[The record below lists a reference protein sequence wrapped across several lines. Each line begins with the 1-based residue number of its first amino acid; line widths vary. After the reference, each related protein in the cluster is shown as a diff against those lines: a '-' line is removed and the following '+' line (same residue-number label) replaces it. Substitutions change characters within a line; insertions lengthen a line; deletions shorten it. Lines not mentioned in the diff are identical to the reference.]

1 MIDNNMIFMKTFSRY
16 TTMSSVYKTPLI
28 GLFALLLLGSGCR
41 NSSFI
46 QPGDTLEIAYDKALA
61 LYEDEQWDEAAGA
74 FSAVLT
80 LGRGSNVAQ
89 DAQFYLAEA
98 NFNNKRYLVAAS
110 EYERFTLLY
119 PDSPRRETADINIA
133 RCYFELSPRYKL
145 DQTYTMQ
152 AIENFNIFLSRYPSS
167 EFREEAIASI
177 DALREKLAQKI
188 YSAANFYRR
197 TQRYEAAVL
206 TYGEVIDQY
215 PETTWAEQSLV
226 DQMESYILYA
236 DNSVADRQ
244 RERYQKALEV
254 YDTYLQLFP
263 RGDSRTR
270 VEELFDEAEAAIAS
284 LSATISSA
292 SR

>member
-1 MIDNNMIFMKTFSRY
+1 MTSITRFQPLQKHTRY
-16 TTMSSVYKTPLI
+16 ILSAMMLLI
-28 GLFALLLLGSGCR
+28 IMASGCR
-41 NSSFI
+41 NTSFI
-46 QPGDTLEIAYDKALA
+46 QPGDTLEVAYEKALA
-61 LYEDEQWDEAAGA
+61 LYEDEKWDEAAGA

-98 NFNNKRYLVAAS
+98 NFKNKRYLVAAS

-119 PDSPRRETADINIA
+119 PDSPRRETADLNIA
-133 RCYFELSPRYKL
+133 RCYYELSPRYKL
-145 DQTYTMQ
+145 DQTYTVQ

-167 EFREEAIASI
+167 ENREEAIASI

-188 YSAANFYRR
+188 YSAADFYRR

-215 PETTWAEQSLV
+215 PETAWAEQSLV
-226 DQMESYILYA
+226 EQMESYILYA
-236 DNSVADRQ
+236 ENSVSDRQ
-244 RERYQKALEV
+244 RERYQKALVV

-263 RGDSRTR
+263 RGESRTR
-270 VEELFDEAEAAIAS
+270 IEELFDEAEAALAL
-284 LSATISSA
+284 LSSNTSTA

>member
-1 MIDNNMIFMKTFSRY
+1 MTSITRFQPLQKHTRY
-16 TTMSSVYKTPLI
+16 ILSAMMLLI
-28 GLFALLLLGSGCR
+28 IMASGCR
-41 NSSFI
+41 NTSFI
-46 QPGDTLEIAYDKALA
+46 QPGDTLEVAYEKALA
-61 LYEDEQWDEAAGA
+61 LYEDEKWDEAAGA

-98 NFNNKRYLVAAS
+98 NFKNKRYLVAAS

-119 PDSPRRETADINIA
+119 PDSPRRETADLNIA
-133 RCYFELSPRYKL
+133 RCYYELSPRYKL
-145 DQTYTMQ
+145 DQTYTVQ

-167 EFREEAIASI
+167 ENREEAIASI

-188 YSAANFYRR
+188 YSAADFYRR

-215 PETTWAEQSLV
+215 PETAWAEQSLV
-226 DQMESYILYA
+226 EQMESYILYA
-236 DNSVADRQ
+236 ENSVSDRQ
-244 RERYQKALEV
+244 RERYQKALDV

-263 RGDSRTR
+263 RGESRTR
-270 VEELFDEAEAAIAS
+270 IEELFDEAEAALAL
-284 LSATISSA
+284 LSSNTSTA

>member
-1 MIDNNMIFMKTFSRY
+1 M
-16 TTMSSVYKTPLI
+16 
-28 GLFALLLLGSGCR
+28 ASGCR
-41 NSSFI
+41 NTSFI
-46 QPGDTLEIAYDKALA
+46 QPGDTLEVAYEKALS
-61 LYEDEQWDEAAGA
+61 LYEDEKWDEAAGA

-89 DAQFYLAEA
+89 DAQYYLAEA
-98 NFNNKRYLVAAS
+98 NFKNKRYLVAAS

-119 PDSPRRETADINIA
+119 PDSPRRETADLTIA
-133 RCYFELSPRYKL
+133 RCYYELSPRYKL
-145 DQTYTMQ
+145 DQTFTMQ

-167 EFREEAIASI
+167 EYREEAIASI

-188 YSAANFYRR
+188 YSAADFYRR

-215 PETTWAEQSLV
+215 PETAWAEQSLV
-226 DQMESYILYA
+226 EQMESYILYA
-236 DNSVADRQ
+236 DNSVANRQ
-244 RERYQKALEV
+244 RERYQKALDV

-263 RGDSRTR
+263 RGESRTR
-270 VEELFDEAEAAIAS
+270 VEELFDEAEEALAS
-284 LSATISSA
+284 LSSNTSTA

>member
-1 MIDNNMIFMKTFSRY
+1 MTTFTLFQSSHNHSRY
-16 TTMSSVYKTPLI
+16 I
-28 GLFALLLLGSGCR
+28 GLVLFVLVIMASGCR
-41 NSSFI
+41 NTSFI
-46 QPGDTLEIAYDKALA
+46 QPGDTLEVAYEKALS
-61 LYEDEQWDEAAGA
+61 LYEDEKWDEAAGA

-80 LGRGSNVAQ
+80 IGRGSNVAQ
-89 DAQFYLAEA
+89 DAQYYLAEA
-98 NFNNKRYLVAAS
+98 NFKNKRYLVAAS

-119 PDSPRRETADINIA
+119 PDSPRREIADLNIA

-152 AIENFNIFLSRYPSS
+152 AIENFNIFLSRYPNS
-167 EFREEAIASI
+167 ENRDEAIASI

-188 YSAANFYRR
+188 YSAAEFYRR

-215 PETTWAEQSLV
+215 PETAWAEQSLV
-226 DQMESYILYA
+226 EQMESYILYA
-236 DNSVADRQ
+236 DNSVSERQ
-244 RERYQKALEV
+244 LERYQKALEV

-263 RGDSRTR
+263 RGESRPR
-270 VEELFDEAEAAIAS
+270 IEELFDEAEAALAS
-284 LSATISSA
+284 LSSLTSTA

>member
-1 MIDNNMIFMKTFSRY
+1 MSFTRFQSFQKYTRY
-16 TTMSSVYKTPLI
+16 VLSAI
-28 GLFALLLLGSGCR
+28 LLLVIMASGCR
-41 NSSFI
+41 NTSFI
-46 QPGDTLEIAYDKALA
+46 QPGDTLEVAYEKALA
-61 LYEDEQWDEAAGA
+61 LYEDEKWDEAAGA

-80 LGRGSNVAQ
+80 LGRGSIVAQ

-98 NFNNKRYLVAAS
+98 NYKNKRYLVAAS

-119 PDSPRRETADINIA
+119 PDSPRRETADLNIA
-133 RCYFELSPRYKL
+133 RCYYELSPRYKL
-145 DQTYTMQ
+145 DQTYTVQ

-167 EFREEAIASI
+167 EYREEAIASI

-188 YSAANFYRR
+188 YSAADFYRR

-215 PETTWAEQSLV
+215 PETAWAEQSLV
-226 DQMESYILYA
+226 EQMESYILYA
-236 DNSVADRQ
+236 DNSVSDRQ
-244 RERYQKALEV
+244 RERYQKALDV

-263 RGDSRTR
+263 RGESRTR
-270 VEELFDEAEAAIAS
+270 IEELFDEAEAAIAS
-284 LSATISSA
+284 FSSNTSTA

>member
-1 MIDNNMIFMKTFSRY
+1 MMSFTRFQSFQKYTRY
-16 TTMSSVYKTPLI
+16 VLSAI
-28 GLFALLLLGSGCR
+28 LLLVIMASGCR
-41 NSSFI
+41 NTSFI
-46 QPGDTLEIAYDKALA
+46 QPGDTLEVAYEKALA
-61 LYEDEQWDEAAGA
+61 LYEDEKWDEAAGA

-80 LGRGSNVAQ
+80 LGRGSIVAQ

-98 NFNNKRYLVAAS
+98 NYKNKRYLVAAS

-119 PDSPRRETADINIA
+119 PDSPRRETADLNIA
-133 RCYFELSPRYKL
+133 RCYYELSPRYKL
-145 DQTYTMQ
+145 DQTYTVQ

-167 EFREEAIASI
+167 EYREEAIASI

-188 YSAANFYRR
+188 YSAADFYRR

-215 PETTWAEQSLV
+215 PETAWAEQSLV
-226 DQMESYILYA
+226 EQMESYILYA
-236 DNSVADRQ
+236 DNSVSDRQ
-244 RERYQKALEV
+244 RERYQKALDV

-263 RGDSRTR
+263 RGESRTR
-270 VEELFDEAEAAIAS
+270 IEELFDEAEAAIAS
-284 LSATISSA
+284 FSSNTSTA

>member
-1 MIDNNMIFMKTFSRY
+1 ML
-16 TTMSSVYKTPLI
+16 LI
-28 GLFALLLLGSGCR
+28 IMASGCR
-41 NSSFI
+41 NTSFI
-46 QPGDTLEIAYDKALA
+46 QPGDTLEVAYEKALA
-61 LYEDEQWDEAAGA
+61 LYEDEKWDEAAGA

-98 NFNNKRYLVAAS
+98 NFKNKRYLVAAS

-119 PDSPRRETADINIA
+119 PDSPMRETADLNIA
-133 RCYFELSPRYKL
+133 RCYYELSPRYKL
-145 DQTYTMQ
+145 DQTYTVQ
-152 AIENFNIFLSRYPSS
+152 AIENFNIFLSRYPGS
-167 EFREEAIASI
+167 ENREEAIASI

-188 YSAANFYRR
+188 YSAADFYRR

-215 PETTWAEQSLV
+215 PETAWAEQSLV
-226 DQMESYILYA
+226 EQMESYILYA
-236 DNSVADRQ
+236 DNSVSDRQ
-244 RERYQKALEV
+244 RERYQKALDV

-263 RGDSRTR
+263 RGESRTR
-270 VEELFDEAEAAIAS
+270 IEELFDEAEAALAL
-284 LSATISSA
+284 LSSNTSTA